1 MHALL
6 VFDII
11 SLTKSNVE
19 FNQVQLEPL
28 VISKYQVR
36 YA

>member
-19 FNQVQLEPL
+19 FNQVQLEPVAVL
-28 VISKYQVR
+28 NLR
-36 YA
+36 CLC